1 MAYSFPQ
8 RLNTLFWLMLPTTK
22 RTEYGTL
29 EVGYTQGN
37 GFWACK
43 RTFGGTEEVVNGVTV
58 IKNTAVV
65 DCYFNDKITA
75 NCRLKDKEGRFWRI
89 ITEPENINGENKYM
103 QFKIEI
109 IEGVNK

>member
-65 DCYFNDKITA
+65 DCYFNNSKLQAQRQRGALVA
-75 NCRLKDKEGRFWRI
+75 NNYRA
-89 ITEPENINGENKYM
+89 
-103 QFKIEI
+103 
-109 IEGVNK
+109 